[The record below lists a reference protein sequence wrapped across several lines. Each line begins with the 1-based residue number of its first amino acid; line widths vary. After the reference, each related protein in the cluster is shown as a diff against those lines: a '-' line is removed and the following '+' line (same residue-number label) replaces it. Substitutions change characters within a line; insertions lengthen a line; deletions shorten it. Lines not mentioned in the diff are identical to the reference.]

1 MRAWTWARVARWSIG
16 LGVLFVW
23 LGWGGRSTGFGLRL
37 LAVGSLMVAVP
48 VVVWTR
54 RTLGSSRRA
63 AARIDRRSRRND
75 GVASRWAVWRASGRF
90 WIRRRM
96 KVLKP
101 STRRMN
107 FVERMRVP
115 TSELA
120 TPLARVGRQRI
131 WSPHEDVVVIVGGPR
146 TGKSGSIAGRIL
158 DAPGAVIATS
168 TRTDLLELTG
178 PVRSRVGP
186 VWVFNPS
193 GLARLD
199 STITFDPLIGCE
211 NPKTATERATD
222 MLSGAEGPGSEN
234 GRDRAFWLGQ
244 AIRVL
249 GGLMHAA
256 ALGGA
261 SMLDVQRWVADPD
274 ASALEVQRHLRGAT
288 LESIR
293 VDALQFVTTN
303 NNTRTSTTSTIMPAL
318 AWLNDP
324 HAATAA
330 GQGTKPG
337 PVMVD
342 GEVRVSERA
351 GFDVAEL
358 LASRGTVYMLGAEDS
373 QVAPLVCALTG
384 HIARTARQLASEMP
398 GGRLDPNLTLALD
411 EAALICPIPLDKW
424 TSDMGGRNIS
434 IHIAVQSRAQ
444 LRQRWGDTGAAAIL
458 NNAATLIVF
467 GGGRDTDDLTV
478 YSTLAGERQEKTRV
492 HDPNGRLVS
501 TGSQRVAVLHPAQ
514 IAQLGFGRVVI
525 FRRGMAPAIGRV
537 QMAWKRHDVRTVARQ
552 DRRYARREERR
563 VVWSARRAVW
573 AVRWAEFRTAL
584 DSALTAV
591 AAWVDRLGES
601 RAGTGRDVD
610 GEVNPDA

>member
-1 MRAWTWARVARWSIG
+1 MTHKWTWARAARWSIG
-16 LGVLFVW
+16 LGVVFVW

-75 GVASRWAVWRASGRF
+75 GVASRWAVWRISGRF

-101 STRRMN
+101 STRQMSV
-107 FVERMRVP
+107 VERMRVP

-120 TPLARVGRQRI
+120 TPLARVGRQRV

-193 GLARLD
+193 GLGRLE
-199 STITFDPLIGCE
+199 STIVFDPLIGCVH
-211 NPKTATERATD
+211 PKTATDRATD
-222 MLSGAEGPGSEN
+222 MLSGAEGPGTE
-234 GRDRAFWLGQ
+234 GIGDRAFWQGQ
-244 AIRVL
+244 AVRVL

-261 SMLDVQRWVADPD
+261 SMLDVQRWVAEPD
-274 ASALEVQRHLRGAT
+274 AYAGEVQRHLRGST

-318 AWLNDP
+318 AWLNDED
-324 HAATAA
+324 AARAA

-358 LASRGTVYMLGAEDS
+358 LRTRGTVYMLGAEDA

-384 HIARTARQLASEMP
+384 HIARTARQLASEMR
-398 GGRLDPNLTLALD
+398 GGRLDPPLTLALD
-411 EAALICPIPLDKW
+411 EAALICPIPLDSW
-424 TSDMGGRNIS
+424 SADMGGRNVT

-444 LRQRWGDTGAAAIL
+444 IRKRWGDTGAAAIL
-458 NNAATLIVF
+458 NNAATLLIF
-467 GGGRDTDDLTV
+467 GGTRDVEDLTA
-478 YSTLAGERQEKTRV
+478 YSVLAGERHERAQT
-492 HDPNGRLVS
+492 HD
-501 TGSQRVAVLHPAQ
+501 QH
-514 IAQLGFGRVVI
+514 GRV
-525 FRRGMAPAIGRV
+525 
-537 QMAWKRHDVRTVARQ
+537 
-552 DRRYARREERR
+552 
-563 VVWSARRAVW
+563 
-573 AVRWAEFRTAL
+573 TAM
-584 DSALTAV
+584 T
-591 AAWVDRLGES
+591 
-601 RAGTGRDVD
+601 
-610 GEVNPDA
+610 